1 MLHGHLVLVSHEHAD
16 IYGILIGYDN
26 INHQHTC
33 VDGLLS
39 VSVCF
44 FYLALL
50 GMMNSPIL
58 WKQCSTN

>member
-1 MLHGHLVLVSHEHAD
+1 MNKKLIEVGVLHVTWSWLVLVNHEHAD

-26 INHQHTC
+26 IDHQHTC

-44 FYLALL
+44 
-50 GMMNSPIL
+50 
-58 WKQCSTN
+58 ST